1 MVALLD
7 IRPHRFKIDL
17 SRPVR
22 AVHAPQP
29 ALTLTFPEQEHADR
43 VLLDQRGKRLD
54 RAHDRQAPYPAAFLT
69 KLDVTIENAALVEA
83 IGSDGRDGS
92 NDRNYGTG
100 LHDRSAWKNT
110 GQQDLKLTCWPA
122 HTSQWLCRVCGGAS
136 RRSAEVHPCPAAVTL
151 TSSSVVRRGAVA
163 TSSARIAVTKATIS

>member
-54 RAHDRQAPYPAAFLT
+54 RAHDRQAPCPAALLA
-69 KLDVTIENAALVEA
+69 KLDIPIENAALVEV
-83 IGSDGRDGS
+83 IWSNGHDCS
-92 NDRNYGTG
+92 NDRKYGTG
-100 LHDRSAWKNT
+100 LHD
-110 GQQDLKLTCWPA
+110 
-122 HTSQWLCRVCGGAS
+122 
-136 RRSAEVHPCPAAVTL
+136 
-151 TSSSVVRRGAVA
+151 
-163 TSSARIAVTKATIS
+163 